1 MIAIKDGQK
10 IGEIDV
16 GVSDGETENT
26 KIEKKVKIVA
36 RLRLWKNLT
45 LNKYL
50 GSRAGSGNMAWPLHL
65 RVFIFFFLTDAFSHD
80 HGHDRDTEPD
90 PY

>member
-1 MIAIKDGQK
+1 MMIAIKDGQK

-16 GVSDGETENT
+16 GVSDGETGNA

-50 GSRAGSGNMAWPLHL
+50 GSRAGLGKYGMAIALESFHL
-65 RVFIFFFLTDAFSHD
+65 LFPHWCLFS
-80 HGHDRDTEPD
+80 RSRS
-90 PY
+90 

>member
-26 KIEKKVKIVA
+26 KIEKKAKIVA

-50 GSRAGSGNMAWPLHL
+50 GIRAGSGN
-65 RVFIFFFLTDAFSHD
+65 I
-80 HGHDRDTEPD
+80 
-90 PY
+90 PYSRRL

>member
-16 GVSDGETENT
+16 GVSDGETGNA
-26 KIEKKVKIVA
+26 KIGKKVKIVA

-50 GSRAGSGNMAWPLHL
+50 GSRAGSGNMALESFHL
-65 RVFIFFFLTDAFSHD
+65 LFPHLCLFS
-80 HGHDRDTEPD
+80 RSRS
-90 PY
+90 